1 MAAVFLFGDDKSNGV
16 TVVFKSTEDM
26 GQWGMK
32 VLHPAP
38 SATQVPPTAQAC
50 GLAQAPFL

>member
-50 GLAQAPFL
+50 GLAQALFL